1 MLCPRGS
8 GVLPIG
14 SPGCPGSPEEPLPP
28 GSGRGQLPGQGL
40 LPKELNLHPCLTVAS
55 WCGAA
60 QGYCLGIK
68 IKPTIAAS
76 AQCRRALPEG
86 NYRWPE
92 MARSAHSPELGRS
105 RVHTAA
111 GSRCPPHLALPQAF
125 RIRASQIPS
134 SRALQYPI
142 CLPILE
148 GVPWESG

>member
-14 SPGCPGSPEEPLPP
+14 SPGCASSPEEPLPP
-28 GSGRGQLPGQGL
+28 GPGRGQLPGQGL

-60 QGYCLGIK
+60 QGHCLGIK

-76 AQCRRALPEG
+76 AQCHRALPEG

-92 MARSAHSPELGRS
+92 MARSA
-105 RVHTAA
+105 TAQSSGGP
-111 GSRCPPHLALPQAF
+111 GSTR
-125 RIRASQIPS
+125 
-134 SRALQYPI
+134 LQGAAA
-142 CLPILE
+142 LPILLCPKPSASE
-148 GVPWESG
+148 HLKCAAPGPSSILFAYQS